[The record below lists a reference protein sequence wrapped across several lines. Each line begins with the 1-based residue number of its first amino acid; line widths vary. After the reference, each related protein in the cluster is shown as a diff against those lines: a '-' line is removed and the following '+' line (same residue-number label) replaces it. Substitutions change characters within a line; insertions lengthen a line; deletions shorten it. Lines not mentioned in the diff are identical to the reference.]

1 MEESFEYL
9 TKLMVKYTDDENKFK
24 KLEKLYTY
32 LFDNKIG
39 LIPYSLRKEIEM
51 PEAPEGLEYRTLGT
65 MEHNI
70 CDVIAQRMKDR
81 KMSWSIKGAGNP
93 AKILVEKASKRIYNI
108 IDEVC
113 SGVIP
118 EDKLGTITEMITL
131 TAADVNK
138 KAKGSKYYPVKQARI
153 PFTGC
158 AMTNGRKAIQSL
170 FQERN
175 FSELIYR

>member
-9 TKLMVKYTDDENKFK
+9 TKLMVKYTDDENKLK

-81 KMSWSIKGAGNP
+81 KMSWSISRKG
-93 AKILVEKASKRIYNI
+93 K
-108 IDEVC
+108 
-113 SGVIP
+113 
-118 EDKLGTITEMITL
+118 
-131 TAADVNK
+131 
-138 KAKGSKYYPVKQARI
+138 
-153 PFTGC
+153 
-158 AMTNGRKAIQSL
+158 
-170 FQERN
+170 
-175 FSELIYR
+175 